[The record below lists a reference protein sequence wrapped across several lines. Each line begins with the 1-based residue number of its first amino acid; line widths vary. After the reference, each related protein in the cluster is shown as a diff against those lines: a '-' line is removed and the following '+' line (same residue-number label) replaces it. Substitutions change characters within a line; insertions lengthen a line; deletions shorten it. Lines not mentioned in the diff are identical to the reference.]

1 MAYVSVF
8 LGGYQMTTTSQSD
21 SSDQTESIVRITIDE
36 ALAPLKDINPA
47 THNLLMNCCSVGFF
61 EQSQSKSK
69 FKLLA
74 SQLLK
79 TILVEGDKNAD

>member
-1 MAYVSVF
+1 
-8 LGGYQMTTTSQSD
+8 MTATSQND
-21 SSDQTESIVRITIDE
+21 SSDQTESIVWITITE

-47 THNLLMNCCSVGFF
+47 AHNLLMGCSSVDFF

-69 FKLLA
+69 IKLLA
-74 SQLLK
+74 NQLLK